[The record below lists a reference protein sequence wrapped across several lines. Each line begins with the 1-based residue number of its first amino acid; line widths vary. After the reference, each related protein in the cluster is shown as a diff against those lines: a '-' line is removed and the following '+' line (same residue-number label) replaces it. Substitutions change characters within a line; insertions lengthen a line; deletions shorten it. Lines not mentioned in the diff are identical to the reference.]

1 MGPSDV
7 VNEKEESLKK
17 EETSLT
23 QINISDD
30 IKDKN
35 NSTLHQK
42 LEVGD
47 PVDMQKKTLDH
58 VSKSDKSIEKAEDK
72 KEESTKDMDQSNLE
86 AKLNEEK
93 SSKDM
98 EDLTKIEDIKE
109 NVSEGISQGEE
120 ISNNKVN
127 EENDIRNESE
137 KVQAEE
143 NELKRD
149 EFNSMNKV
157 PVVHTP
163 ENSHSESEDLNDIN
177 IADGVLNV
185 EIIEASKLVN
195 KDMIGKSDPYVKLKF
210 KKDEFI
216 SKKVRNSLEPKW
228 NFLSHYK

>member
-1 MGPSDV
+1 MG
-7 VNEKEESLKK
+7 
-17 EETSLT
+17 
-23 QINISDD
+23 
-30 IKDKN
+30 
-35 NSTLHQK
+35 
-42 LEVGD
+42 
-47 PVDMQKKTLDH
+47 
-58 VSKSDKSIEKAEDK
+58 KAEDK
-72 KEESTKDMDQSNLE
+72 KEESTKDMDQSNLK

-120 ISNNKVN
+120 IRNNKVN
-127 EENDIRNESE
+127 EENDIRSESE
-137 KVQAEE
+137 KVQEDE
-143 NELKRD
+143 DELKRD

-228 NFLSHYK
+228 NFSVPLQISKKDSKEVMDITVYDDDFGAENFIGSLVLPLSKLLKDNDIGGVWYDLNV

>member
-1 MGPSDV
+1 MG
-7 VNEKEESLKK
+7 
-17 EETSLT
+17 
-23 QINISDD
+23 
-30 IKDKN
+30 
-35 NSTLHQK
+35 
-42 LEVGD
+42 
-47 PVDMQKKTLDH
+47 
-58 VSKSDKSIEKAEDK
+58 
-72 KEESTKDMDQSNLE
+72 DQSNLE

-109 NVSEGISQGEE
+109 NVSEDISQGEE

-143 NELKRD
+143 DELKRD
-149 EFNSMNKV
+149 ESNSMNKV
-157 PVVHTP
+157 PVVHAP

-228 NFLSHYK
+228 NFSVPLQISNKDGKEVMEITVYDDDFGAENFIGSLVLPLSKLLTDNDDDDGVGD